1 MKIRMPMGRTVFFLA
16 AFAFSLVALFPLRV
30 ALDWFGLDDRGL
42 AAREANGSLWLGALR
57 EAQIGPV
64 PIGDVSARL
73 NTLPLFL
80 GRARVSL
87 VRRGDEGAFAGA
99 VAATRHSFAFEDVT
113 GQIRLGAQLAP
124 LPISALDIDDL
135 SIGFAGDRCRQASGR
150 IRATIAGDLGGIL
163 LPSGL
168 SGTARCEAG
177 AVLLPLASQSGM
189 EQLNLR
195 LFADG
200 RYRAELLVRP
210 TDPAVQQRLAAA
222 GFLPANGGF
231 VRIAEGAF

>member
-1 MKIRMPMGRTVFFLA
+1 MRIRMPMGRTVFFLA
-16 AFAFSLVALFPLRV
+16 AFAFSLVALFPLRL

-42 AAREANGSLWLGALR
+42 AAREASGSIWLGALR
-57 EAQIGPV
+57 EAQVGPV

-73 NTLPLFL
+73 NSLPLFL

-87 VRRGDEGAFAGA
+87 VRRAADGSFAGA
-99 VAATRHSFAFEDVT
+99 LLASRHSFAFEDVT
-113 GQIRLGAQLAP
+113 GQLRLGGQLAP
-124 LPISALDIDDL
+124 LPIAALDLDDF
-135 SIGFAGDRCRQASGR
+135 SAGFADGQCRQAGGMV
-150 IRATIAGDLGGIL
+150 RATLAGDLGGIV

-168 SGTARCEAG
+168 SGTARCDAG

-195 LFADG
+195 LFPDG

-210 TDPAVQQRLAAA
+210 TDPATGQRLAAA
-222 GFLPANGGF
+222 GFAPAGNGF
-231 VRIAEGAF
+231 ARLVEGSF

>member
-1 MKIRMPMGRTVFFLA
+1 MRIRLPMRRTVFFLA
-16 AFAFSLVALFPLRV
+16 AFAFSLVALFPLRL

-42 AAREANGSLWLGALR
+42 AAREANGSIWLGTLR

-64 PIGDVSARL
+64 PVGDVGARL
-73 NTLPLFL
+73 NSLPLFL

-87 VRRGDEGAFAGA
+87 FRTGDGGTFAGA
-99 VAATRHSFAFEDVT
+99 VLATRHGFGFEDVT
-113 GQIRLGAQLAP
+113 GQLSLGARLAP
-124 LPISALDIDDL
+124 LPIAALDLEDV
-135 SIGFAGDRCRQASGR
+135 SAGFAGDQCRQASGR
-150 IRATIAGDLGGIL
+150 VRATLAGDIGGIA
-163 LPSGL
+163 LPAGL

-210 TDPAVQQRLAAA
+210 TDPAIQQRLGAA
-222 GFLPANGGF
+222 GFVPANGGF
-231 VRIAEGAF
+231 ARIAEGSF